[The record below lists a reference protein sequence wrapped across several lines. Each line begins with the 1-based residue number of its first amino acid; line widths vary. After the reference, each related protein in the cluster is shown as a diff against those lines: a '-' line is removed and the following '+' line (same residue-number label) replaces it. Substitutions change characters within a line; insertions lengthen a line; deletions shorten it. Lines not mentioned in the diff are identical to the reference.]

1 MNLDRLFERE
11 LVVVMGKGG
20 VGRSSLAAAL
30 ALSAGQ
36 RGKRVLIVEMSGCR
50 DVAQYVGLAHRS
62 YEPRPWRDGVD
73 LASLTPA
80 ECLEDFGRRKL
91 RTGALLKKVL
101 NNRVSRAFLEAVPGL
116 HDLLQLGKV
125 ENLLSEPL
133 PGDTQ
138 YDLVV
143 LDAPATGHGLTLLSA
158 ARTLA
163 DLTRIGPFHDLAT
176 VISGFLS
183 DRQRTALVLV
193 TLPEDLPVQESLELR
208 QALQADGADL
218 TAVVVNRLSP
228 SPVPDANDWP
238 LVREALTRAG
248 EAWVT
253 GANHLDKAVDAH
265 RQQEALLA
273 RLAEV
278 VAPTPLFAVFNG
290 PLEPH
295 SDRLEA
301 MAADLEGA
309 R

>member
-1 MNLDRLFERE
+1 MNLDHLFERE

-20 VGRSSLAAAL
+20 VGRSSLTAAL

-36 RGKRVLIVEMSGCR
+36 RGKRTLIVEMGGCR
-50 DVAQYVGLAHRS
+50 DVAQYLGLAERS
-62 YEPRPWRDGVD
+62 YAPRPWRAGVD

-133 PGDTQ
+133 PTDTR

-176 VISGFLS
+176 IISGFLS
-183 DRQRTALVLV
+183 DRERTALVLA

-208 QALQADGADL
+208 ASLQADGADL
-218 TAVVVNRLSP
+218 AAVVVNRLLP
-228 SPVPDANDWP
+228 SPVPELDAWP
-238 LVREALTRAG
+238 HVREALTRAG
-248 EAWVT
+248 APWDE
-253 GANHLDKAVDAH
+253 GAEHVERAVLAH
-265 RQQEALLA
+265 RQQQALLA
-273 RLAEV
+273 RLTET
-278 VAPTPLFAVFNG
+278 VAPTPLFSVFNS

-301 MAADLEGA
+301 MAADLGEA
-309 R
+309 P